1 MTLSLSTNL
10 STGENN
16 MALIEVSTTI
26 NKPAEVIFAHIT
38 NPDNM
43 KSQYVVSAEFD
54 GPLKVGTK
62 CKMTIKSTQGV
73 VNVITSEIVTFE
85 QNKIYGTKTFAAPP
99 ASDVTSTYI
108 LEAAGS
114 GTKVTMQTEAV
125 LMPAG
130 MPNMPGMEDMMKKQM
145 IGGYEA
151 ALAALKKAV
160 EG

>member
-1 MTLSLSTNL
+1 
-10 STGENN
+10 

-26 NKPAEVIFAHIT
+26 NKPADVIFAHIT
-38 NPDNM
+38 NPENQ
-43 KSQYVVSAEFD
+43 KNQYVVSIEFD

-62 CKMTIKSTQGV
+62 CKTTVKSTLGA
-73 VNVITSEIVTFE
+73 VNVVTSEIIAFE
-85 QNKIYGTKTFAAPP
+85 PNKIYGTKTFAAPP
-99 ASDVTSTYI
+99 ASDVISTYI

-130 MPNMPGMEDMMKKQM
+130 MPSMPGMEDMMKKQM
-145 IGGYEA
+145 IGGYET
-151 ALAALKKAV
+151 ALAALKKAI

>member
-1 MTLSLSTNL
+1 
-10 STGENN
+10 

>member
-1 MTLSLSTNL
+1 
-10 STGENN
+10 
-16 MALIEVSTTI
+16 MALIEVSTII
-26 NKPAEVIFAHIT
+26 NKSAEVIFAHIT
-38 NPDNM
+38 NPDNQ
-43 KSQYVVSAEFD
+43 KNQYVASVEFD

-62 CKMTIKSTQGV
+62 CKTTIKSTQGV
-73 VNVITSEIVTFE
+73 VNEIISEVIAFE
-85 QNKIYGTKTFAAPP
+85 QNKIYGIKTFAAPP

-114 GTKVTMQTEAV
+114 GTKVTMQTEAA

-130 MPNMPGMEDMMKKQM
+130 MPSMPGMEEMMKKQM
-145 IGGYEA
+145 LAGYET

>member
-1 MTLSLSTNL
+1 MS
-10 STGENN
+10 
-16 MALIEVSTTI
+16 LIEVSATI

-38 NPDNM
+38 NPENM
-43 KSQYVVSAEFD
+43 KSQYVVSVEFD

-73 VNVITSEIVTFE
+73 VNVITSEVVAYE
-85 QNKIYGTKTFAAPP
+85 KNKVYGTKTFAAPP

-125 LMPAG
+125 LMPPG
-130 MPNMPGMEDMMKKQM
+130 MPSMPGMEDMMKKQM
-145 IGGYEA
+145 LAGYEA
-151 ALAALKKAV
+151 TLAALKKAI